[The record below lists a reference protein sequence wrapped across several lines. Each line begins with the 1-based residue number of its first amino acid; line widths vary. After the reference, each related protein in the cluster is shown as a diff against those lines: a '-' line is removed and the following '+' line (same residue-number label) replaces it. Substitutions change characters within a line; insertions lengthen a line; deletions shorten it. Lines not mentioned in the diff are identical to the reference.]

1 MSKKIKR
8 IIITLLF
15 LVTIIIITVVI
26 VNSIKTN
33 NLAIDQSK
41 NSIENGVSSA
51 GVGYLDSNST
61 APSIVNDIPKNES
74 YTKQDPTKIIKNS
87 NITMQTDNYD
97 TSLNNIKGLI
107 QSTDSMIV
115 KMQESQGSIYS
126 SSYLNESKLRTTEII
141 VKVAKDKFET
151 FNNEV
156 KKHANVISYNEETQ
170 DISSSYSDI
179 EAKIESY
186 KIQEK
191 QLNVLLTIAT
201 AAKDLLEISNE
212 IQKVIQERE
221 YLQRQKNSYDNQ
233 IEYSTVYISLT
244 EVKSTVIKEKNIF
257 VRMFDIFKMSLIQ
270 IKDICVST
278 IIVIVYFIPY
288 VIVLGIILLI
298 IYVIIKRKKN
308 RK

>member
-8 IIITLLF
+8 IIIAF
-15 LVTIIIITVVI
+15 IVIITIIIITVVI
-26 VNSIKTN
+26 TNSIKTN
-33 NLAIDQSK
+33 NAAIEQSK
-41 NSIENGVSSA
+41 NSIVNGTSA
-51 GVGYLDSNST
+51 GLGYLDSGMT
-61 APSIVNDIPKNES
+61 APSMVSDIPKDES
-74 YTKQDPTKIIKNS
+74 YTKQDSTKVIKNS

-97 TSLNNIKGLI
+97 NSLNNIKGLI

-115 KMQESQGSIYS
+115 KMQESQGSNYY
-126 SSYLNESKLRTTEII
+126 SSYLNESKLRTAEII
-141 VKVAKDKFET
+141 VKVEKNKFEA

-170 DISSSYSDI
+170 DISSSYSDV

-186 KIQEK
+186 KLQER
-191 QLNVLLTIAT
+191 QLNGLLTKAT
-201 AAKDLLEISNE
+201 VAKDLLEISNQ

-233 IEYSTVYISLT
+233 IEYSTVSINLT

-257 VRMFDIFKMSLIQ
+257 VRMFDTLKMSVIQ

-278 IIVIVYFIPY
+278 IMVIVYFIPY
-288 VIVLGIILLI
+288 VIALSIILLI
-298 IYVIIKRKKN
+298 IYVIIKRNKN